1 MHDPIIYIVDD
12 DPLFLKLVSFSLSK
26 DFKNIKTFSSGE
38 MLMDYLH
45 NVEQPDIIITDYYMD
60 GISGLQILKEVKKLK
75 ASIKVIFYTGLGGV
89 KNAIRVINMGAHD
102 YIVKSPGSYKYLIN
116 SIKEISKTE
125 EKLKY
130 FSIN

>member
-1 MHDPIIYIVDD
+1 MKRKE
-12 DPLFLKLVSFSLSK
+12 LKF
-26 DFKNIKTFSSGE
+26 IKTFSSGE